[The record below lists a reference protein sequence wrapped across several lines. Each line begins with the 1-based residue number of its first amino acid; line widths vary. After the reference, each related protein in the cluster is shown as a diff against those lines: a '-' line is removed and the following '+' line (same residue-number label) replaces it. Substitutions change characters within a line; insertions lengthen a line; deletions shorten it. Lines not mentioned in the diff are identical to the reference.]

1 MWPPMRW
8 FLFLSAPL
16 IVAILSVRT
25 AQGEALQTQGLDNHQ
40 AVAIYQEAL
49 VHYKGVGGRQDFLK
63 AADGFRLAAGAG
75 LKEAQFALGSLYEN
89 GHIDLDHQ
97 TQRKNEAAAIPWY
110 ERAAAQGHLKAQYN
124 LALLL
129 LKKKGA
135 HQNVVQGISWLRR
148 SAQGGCPKAQYKLAV
163 ALYEGIGAPV
173 NKDEAIHW
181 FHQAARSGLPEAG
194 EALEAIH
201 LAQSA
206 HHSVPPGAH

>member
-97 TQRKNEAAAIPWY
+97 TQRKN
-110 ERAAAQGHLKAQYN
+110 LKAQYN

-194 EALEAIH
+194 EALEDIH